1 MKSDGVSA
9 AFSLILEEIEAVES
23 QLNLEGS
30 AAFSKSQYDD
40 AEAISSAGK
49 KLKEFRSKLEKL
61 QSEWSSGIDIK
72 PVKE

>member
-23 QLNLEGS
+23 QLNQEGS

-40 AEAISSAGK
+40 AEA
-49 KLKEFRSKLEKL
+49 RSL
-61 QSEWSSGIDIK
+61 ST
-72 PVKE
+72 